1 MSGDMLQPRRGAFF
15 QEIDVLDGQVE
26 AVRTRE
32 DRAAELATLLDWA
45 FQSFVGIAP
54 AEFEASALKP
64 LMLLS

>member
-1 MSGDMLQPRRGAFF
+1 MSGDMLQPRGGAFF

-45 FQSFVGIAP
+45 FRVS
-54 AEFEASALKP
+54 
-64 LMLLS
+64 